1 MIINKNLENKKLTVF
16 VEGRLDT
23 MTSPELEQFILDN
36 IYDAEEM
43 VLDLNKLEYIS
54 SAGLRVVL
62 MTHKKMV
69 TKGGLTVVGANENIK
84 EVFEITGFDEIL
96 NLA

>member
-1 MIINKNLENKKLTVF
+1 MIINKNLENNKLTVL

-36 IYDAEEM
+36 VNEANEM
-43 VLDLNKLEYIS
+43 VLDFSNLEYIS

-69 TKGGLTVVGANENIK
+69 AKGGLTVVGANENIK